1 LVFHL
6 FGTSFV
12 DLLQGKWAKMEYLT
26 NYWVVSLHFCCNDIY
41 LCKNNI
47 YLEIS
52 QIGAVGGEI
61 WWIGS
66 EK

>member
-1 LVFHL
+1 
-6 FGTSFV
+6 
-12 DLLQGKWAKMEYLT
+12 MEYLT

-41 LCKNNI
+41 LSKEHHYSKMI
-47 YLEIS
+47 

-61 WWIGS
+61 WRIGS